1 MLQVANML
9 YLEAP
14 AGVGYS
20 YSDDGNYTTND
31 DVVSNEQNFTL
42 FNQYAR
48 LLLFFGGVAGV
59 GGAVGLFLSAVVSLF
74 LTLYGSLVF
83 AFMI

>member
-1 MLQVANML
+1 MKWLVSGLAKWLDGYNYKVIGGHMLQVANML

-42 FNQYAR
+42 FK
-48 LLLFFGGVAGV
+48 
-59 GGAVGLFLSAVVSLF
+59 
-74 LTLYGSLVF
+74 
-83 AFMI
+83 

>member
-48 LLLFFGGVAGV
+48 LLLL
-59 GGAVGLFLSAVVSLF
+59 LFLGGCRCWWSCWLVS
-74 LTLYGSLVF
+74 
-83 AFMI
+83 